1 MYVLYH
7 VEMPKGFR
15 MRRFKS
21 KTFTRFARREGI
33 EDKALAEAV
42 ERLEKGMVDA
52 DLGGGL
58 YKQRVARPGEGRSGG
73 YRTLICFRIQSR
85 AVFVYGFP
93 KSERANISARQET
106 DLKKLAAVLLNLS
119 DEKLRG
125 MLNDGSLT
133 EF

>member
-1 MYVLYH
+1 
-7 VEMPKGFR
+7 

-21 KTFTRFARREGI
+21 KTFKRFARREGI
-33 EDKALAEAV
+33 DNKALAEAV
-42 ERLEKGMVDA
+42 ERLEKGTIDA

-73 YRTLICFRIQSR
+73 YRTLICFRTESR
-85 AVFVYGFP
+85 AFFVYGFP
-93 KSERANISARQET
+93 KSERATISSSQEA

-119 DEKLRG
+119 DEKLQG
-125 MLNDGSLT
+125 MLDDGSLE